1 MEISKTEL
9 RKYLT
14 ELGINGSYTEDDL
27 AQLREEVQARIDR
40 ELQSSLITS
49 NSHPF
54 YNSQF
59 LRTEEKV
66 FRPAKAN
73 TDENR

>member
-40 ELQSSLITS
+40 EL
-49 NSHPF
+49 
-54 YNSQF
+54 
-59 LRTEEKV
+59 
-66 FRPAKAN
+66 
-73 TDENR
+73 